1 MFGFKIFLMNKEEK
15 TIVLVLLFILGFQW
29 IGLLLL
35 VYFARLPHFIS
46 LFVGF
51 IKFLTPWLI
60 ILNILLLYLT
70 KRLKFTLATWKS
82 DLKELFRFF
91 ELSFAITIV
100 VVAVAAM
107 LGTLLGISADRL
119 STLPTINK
127 MREWVSQHFYY

>member
-1 MFGFKIFLMNKEEK
+1 MNKEEK
-15 TIVLVLLFILGFQW
+15 TIVLILLFILGFQW

-51 IKFLTPWLI
+51 IKILTPWFA
-60 ILNILLLYLT
+60 ILNVFSLFFSFYT
-70 KRLKFTLATWKS
+70 RRLKLTLATWKS
-82 DLKELFRFF
+82 DLRELFRFF
-91 ELSFAITIV
+91 ELSFAIAVV

-119 STLPTINK
+119 STLPTISK
-127 MREWVSQHFYY
+127 MREWVSQHFY